1 VPIVFGSSGE
11 AAFVATPNNPSAGN
25 NTFPGVSVVSSATI
39 SDGAGSSAAAPTNS
53 GSPAGMAN
61 FLYNNASWD
70 RQRGVTPSATVGI
83 TCSACTSTQ
92 TGSDQTN
99 YNGRGVKCVYDATT
113 VTSSGSFTLEI
124 DAKDEVS
131 GKYYSL
137 LTGAAVSTVS
147 TNVYTVYPGITV
159 TANQSSSDVLPR
171 IWRVK
176 TTYNSGTN
184 QTFTVGCSV
193 IL

>member
-1 VPIVFGSSGE
+1 LFNNAGAAMFGFSTNTTSGLNSY
-11 AAFVATPNNPSAGN
+11 T
-25 NTFPGVSVVSSATI
+25 GVSVVNQATV
-39 SDGAGSSAAAPTNS
+39 SDGQAVQQSFTDLTTPTGIANNIWDGAAWRRQAGN
-53 GSPAGMAN
+53 
-61 FLYNNASWD
+61 
-70 RQRGVTPSATVGI
+70 TPSQTVGI
-83 TCSACTSTQ
+83 TCAACTSTQ

-99 YNGRGVKCVYDATT
+99 YNGHGVKCTYDATT
-113 VTSSGSFTLEI
+113 VTASGSFTLEI

-147 TNVYTVYPGITV
+147 TNVYTVYPGITA

-193 IL
+193 IP